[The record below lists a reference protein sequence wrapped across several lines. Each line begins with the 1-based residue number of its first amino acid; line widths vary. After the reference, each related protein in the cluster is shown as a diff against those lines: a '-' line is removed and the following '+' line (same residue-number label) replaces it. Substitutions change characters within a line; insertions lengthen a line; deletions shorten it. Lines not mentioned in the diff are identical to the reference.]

1 MPLSAETRR
10 RALGIILALDGALI
24 LVGAVLLG
32 ISASNIFPIDT
43 FVGTNASVA
52 AIVLGA
58 GLVLAYRAP
67 SRMWVNLA
75 IMYNA
80 LTVVAQ
86 FWNGA
91 DLGVQKS
98 STATIVSVVFLVLFA
113 VLYPRGESMEMAG
126 SH

>member
-10 RALGIILALDGALI
+10 RALSILLALEGALI

-32 ISASNIFPIDT
+32 FTGSVLSPLDT
-43 FVGTNASVA
+43 VIGADASVA

-58 GLVLAYRAP
+58 GLILAYRHP
-67 SRMWVNLA
+67 HRMWVNLA

-80 LTVVAQ
+80 LTIVAQ
-86 FWNGA
+86 FWKGGSFA
-91 DLGVQKS
+91 QQS
-98 STATIVSVVFLVLFA
+98 MTATIVSVVFLVLFA
-113 VLYPRGESMEMAG
+113 LLYPRGESMEMAE